1 MEISGV
7 LAAAKFVSTALGNL
21 VQRSEPADRA
31 QGQPVETSATQPPP
45 SAASQTAFQEILGL
59 YNVKDISPR
68 DFSEM
73 IQKLYEAGAVTDQE
87 LQELSLVRV
96 DLDLEGVDPDESLDL
111 VEFYFDK
118 LRELQAGL
126 EDLGGSDDSTS
137 VDRSALAASVRR
149 RLDWLAKAAMI
160 QSGPDAIHL
169 DAFV

>member
-21 VQRSEPADRA
+21 VRRSEPADVA
-31 QGQPVETSATQPPP
+31 QGKPVEPSASQPAP

-59 YNVKDISPR
+59 YDVKDISPR

-73 IQKLYEAGAVTDQE
+73 IQKLYEAGALTDQE
-87 LQELSLVRV
+87 LQELSLVRM

-118 LRELQAGL
+118 LRELQGGR
-126 EDLGGSDDSTS
+126 EDLAGSDGSAS
-137 VDRSALAASVRR
+137 ADRSALAASIQL
-149 RLDWLAKAAMI
+149 RLDWLAKAATI